1 MASQVKAVA
10 VKAVAKRQL
19 IATLLSDMAQT
30 IRDHHSLH
38 QVMELL
44 EKQVELAQ
52 MQPFTNLSRA
62 QAKEL
67 LEQLQSRVLPQL
79 CTGLCAQSPWF
90 GSTEKR
96 LTGLGT
102 TSMYMPVT
110 ASSLLRKHQPFTVQ
124 QQWQRVGQQTELLRE
139 QLQRKIDRL
148 TGVRAKTDE
157 WETTFP
163 EDEQVF
169 LVDKILSK

>member
-1 MASQVKAVA
+1 MGSQVKAVA
-10 VKAVAKRQL
+10 KRKL
-19 IATLLSDMAQT
+19 ITALVSDMAQT
-30 IRDHHSLH
+30 IRDHHSLQ
-38 QVMELL
+38 QVIELL

-52 MQPFTNLSRA
+52 TQPFTNLSRA

-67 LEQLQSRVLPQL
+67 LEQLQSKVVPQL
-79 CTGLCAQSPWF
+79 CTNLCAQSPWF

-96 LTGLGT
+96 LTGLG
-102 TSMYMPVT
+102 SASLYMPVT
-110 ASSLLRKHQPFTVQ
+110 ASSLAQQQPFTMQ
-124 QQWQRVGQQTELLRE
+124 QQLQRVSQQTDLLRE

-163 EDEQVF
+163 EDE
-169 LVDKILSK
+169 